1 MSNSVH
7 GGLSETGACI
17 HTASERCSPKVQ
29 TEVVLLNGVPSK
41 TPHSPPFVLRYLPS
55 DVLSCFDPSSS
66 LMPVN
71 RAARRSASE
80 RACLECQKRKT
91 KCVAAPE
98 AEVCAYCQKAGKT
111 CVFEGPHER
120 TSLTRRNLDAA
131 EARCKELER
140 LLQEVRT
147 NARTNPAQVEA
158 SREPDRRPQDA
169 EDPTAGPYEWNEGLD
184 TGANDPSPDG
194 EYTHDGMASLTRHG
208 NGSGYL
214 GEDSP

>member
-1 MSNSVH
+1 
-7 GGLSETGACI
+7 
-17 HTASERCSPKVQ
+17 
-29 TEVVLLNGVPSK
+29 
-41 TPHSPPFVLRYLPS
+41 
-55 DVLSCFDPSSS
+55 
-66 LMPVN
+66 MPVN
-71 RAARRSASE
+71 RTARRSASE

-147 NARTNPAQVEA
+147 DARTEA
-158 SREPDRRPQDA
+158 SREPQSRPQNA

-184 TGANDPSPDG
+184 ANANDPSPDG
-194 EYTHDGMASLTRHG
+194 EYTRDGMASLARHG

-214 GEDSP
+214 GEVTPYSLTSKCEALI

>member
-1 MSNSVH
+1 
-7 GGLSETGACI
+7 
-17 HTASERCSPKVQ
+17 
-29 TEVVLLNGVPSK
+29 
-41 TPHSPPFVLRYLPS
+41 
-55 DVLSCFDPSSS
+55 
-66 LMPVN
+66 MPVN
-71 RAARRSASE
+71 RAARRSTSE

-140 LLQEVRT
+140 LLQEVQT
-147 NARTNPAQVEA
+147 NGGTDSVQTEA
-158 SREPDRRPQDA
+158 SREPERRPELHRPQNA

-184 TGANDPSPDG
+184 ASANDPSPEG
-194 EYTHDGMASLTRHG
+194 EYTRDGMASLTRHG
-208 NGSGYL
+208 TGSGYL
-214 GEDSP
+214 GETTPYNSVGICDVLI

>member
-1 MSNSVH
+1 MP
-7 GGLSETGACI
+7 
-17 HTASERCSPKVQ
+17 ASRTV
-29 TEVVLLNGVPSK
+29 
-41 TPHSPPFVLRYLPS
+41 
-55 DVLSCFDPSSS
+55 
-66 LMPVN
+66 
-71 RAARRSASE
+71 RRSASE

-147 NARTNPAQVEA
+147 DARTDTAQEEA
-158 SREPDRRPQDA
+158 SREPERRPQNT
-169 EDPTAGPYEWNEGLD
+169 EDPAAGPYEWNEGLD
-184 TGANDPSPDG
+184 ANANDPSPDG
-194 EYTHDGMASLTRHG
+194 EYTRDGMASLTRHG
-208 NGSGYL
+208 NGAGYL
-214 GEDSP
+214 GEITLYISVSICDVLI